1 MKERGAEKGGNTDI
15 SALMSDLRKIDPKV
29 RVSVKVKR
37 DVGAELVIP
46 ILRRTIKYDAT
57 GRKVSD
63 TITNLINN
71 TDLEEI
77 EKRGSAR
84 R

>member
-1 MKERGAEKGGNTDI
+1 MDI
-15 SALMSDLRKIDPKV
+15 SVLMSDLRKIDPKV

-46 ILRRTIKYDAT
+46 VLRRTIKYDST

-63 TITNLINN
+63 TITNLINS
-71 TDLEEI
+71 TDLQEI

-84 R
+84 S